1 MEFDLQ
7 RLYHIAELPGFTPE
21 VGRLVSM
28 MNYARWT
35 TLGAVKDLTVEELDY
50 RLDEDAN
57 SIGALLSHFAGV
69 ETWYYIQSIE
79 RREMTEQEQE
89 EWKPAMELG
98 EAGKLIRGHD
108 LSYYLELLERVR
120 GRTLTAFA
128 NLTDE
133 WLTEEQ
139 VLGENRSCNNYWKWF
154 HVFEDEVNHR
164 GQIRLIRK
172 RLPK

>member
-7 RLYHIAELPGFTPE
+7 RLYRIAELPGFTPE

-35 TLGAVKDLTVEELDY
+35 TLGAVKDLTVEQLDY
-50 RLDEDAN
+50 RLDEEAN

-79 RREMTEQEQE
+79 TRQMTEQEQE

-108 LSYYLELLERVR
+108 LSYYLELLEGVR
-120 GRTLTAFA
+120 SRTLTAFA
-128 NLTDE
+128 NLTD
-133 WLTEEQ
+133 
-139 VLGENRSCNNYWKWF
+139 
-154 HVFEDEVNHR
+154 
-164 GQIRLIRK
+164 
-172 RLPK
+172 